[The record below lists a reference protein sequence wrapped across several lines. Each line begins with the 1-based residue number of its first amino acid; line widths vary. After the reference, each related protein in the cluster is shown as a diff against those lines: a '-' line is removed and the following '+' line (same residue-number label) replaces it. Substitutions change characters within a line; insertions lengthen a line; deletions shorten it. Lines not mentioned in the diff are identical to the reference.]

1 MRRRYGRQTGVYC
14 SVARGVAGMFLRE
27 EAKSGLGDE
36 VPQRGPGIQHRWSL
50 GRSAKKPEI
59 TVKNK
64 TEEIDENTQ
73 ILPFTSSYSLQLLNS
88 KHCSDFTVISLFF
101 YLRPAGTHPCH
112 PLWLRRCRSRIEMR
126 WTGTQLYTR
135 LEKWLDRLDGVV
147 LRTRHAN
154 AEVNWIK
161 LKLMDWR
168 VSRAV
173 ATSRERSANRVPDHQ
188 ATPKKQVCLSCLLTS
203 RNVRW
208 PRLAESAR

>member
-1 MRRRYGRQTGVYC
+1 MKIHKYC
-14 SVARGVAGMFLRE
+14 RLR
-27 EAKSGLGDE
+27 
-36 VPQRGPGIQHRWSL
+36 HH
-50 GRSAKKPEI
+50 
-59 TVKNK
+59 TVFSCW
-64 TEEIDENTQ
+64 TVNTA
-73 ILPFTSSYSLQLLNS
+73 L
-88 KHCSDFTVISLFF
+88 ISLSFPYFF
-101 YLRPAGTHPCH
+101 HLRPAGTHPCH

-208 PRLAESAR
+208 PRRIVNHGEYADGTDRRTDVRPLPCAFRKTRPA